1 MIIMQSQ
8 ITPLGTY
15 YFIII
20 LFIFLNRGRCV
31 NCKSGEFSSSGATV
45 CKPCALGKW
54 SEGGA
59 AQCTDCTAGQKRAE
73 GDGRCVHFV
82 NNFINA
88 WPIFHRYSLDVT

>member
-20 LFIFLNRGRCV
+20 LFIFLNRRCV

-82 NNFINA
+82 NNFINVA
-88 WPIFHRYSLDVT
+88 